1 MNLIYYERYE
11 ASLQGWTLNVAR
23 AESLGHW
30 LQSLSQKERKMIK
43 VLNETK
49 PVVNETTI
57 KLRSTK

>member
-11 ASLQGWTLNVAR
+11 PSLQGWTLNIAR

-30 LQSLSQKERKMIK
+30 LQTLSQNERGLIR

-57 KLRSTK
+57 KLRSVK